1 MKRLSFTAAI
11 VLCAMFCNAQQPNLN
26 GYGGM
31 AAAWVPGGDNNGW
44 MALQLTVGREF
55 NHTWYAEYNQTIT
68 LSPQVEAPKL
78 IQARAGMIYTLDKAI
93 SLRPFIGYS
102 ITSVPAS
109 LEHRI
114 GHGACL
120 GASLVQ
126 YVSRTETVYIK
137 YELSVNNR
145 FLVVPSIGV
154 MVKF

>member
-31 AAAWVPGGDNNGW
+31 AAAWVPGGNNNGW
-44 MALQLTVGREF
+44 VALQLTVGREF
-55 NHTWYAEYNQTIT
+55 NRTWYAEYNQTVT

-78 IQARAGMIYTLDKAI
+78 IQARAGMIYAIDKAI
-93 SLRPFIGYS
+93 TLRPFVGYS

-109 LEHRI
+109 SERRV
-114 GHGACL
+114 GHGACF

-126 YVSRTETVYIK
+126 YMARTKTVYIK

>member
-11 VLCAMFCNAQQPNLN
+11 VLCTMFCNAQQPDLN

-31 AAAWVPGGDNNGW
+31 AAAWVPGGNNNGW
-44 MALQLTVGREF
+44 VALQLTVGREF
-55 NHTWYAEYNQTIT
+55 SRTWYAEYNQTIT

-78 IQARAGMIYTLDKAI
+78 IQARAGMIYQIDKAI
-93 SLRPFIGYS
+93 TLRPFVGYS

-109 LEHRI
+109 SERRV

-126 YVSRTETVYIK
+126 YVARSKTVYIK
-137 YELSVNNR
+137 YELSVNNS
-145 FLVVPSIGV
+145 FLVVPSIGM